1 MKKIFL
7 YKLLEDQETE
17 LIGRFDTLKEAQ
29 EKVIE
34 MTEEDEDTTVFDF
47 YTDEQEYEEITDRV
61 KSYADACKVLGI
73 EPMNEQNMKAQG
85 FRPDE
90 VARRK
95 LETITEALNEG
106 WKPDWNN
113 TDQYKYYPYFFVR
126 ENAKAEGTAGLS
138 YAYTLITATSSTANL
153 GSRLCF
159 KTEAMS
165 DYAAATFADLYTD
178 FYCLPASVEKD
189 EESGK
194 EDKQQEAYYFKEVVL
209 PLMEDLRVDCDL
221 LETFVAKEFWKFPTY
236 GDILYYK

>member
-34 MTEEDEDTTVFDF
+34 LTEEDEDTTVFDF

-61 KSYADACKVLGI
+61 KSYTDACNVLGI
-73 EPMNEQNMKAQG
+73 EPMNEQDMKEQG
-85 FRPDE
+85 YRPDE
-90 VARRK
+90 IARRK

-113 TDQYKYYPYFFVR
+113 TNEYKYYPYFYIE
-126 ENAKAEGTAGLS
+126 ENAKAQGAAGLS
-138 YAYTLITATSSTANL
+138 YATTAYAASNTAASL

-159 KTEAMS
+159 HDRETARYAGRTFTE
-165 DYAAATFADLYTD
+165 LYEQ
-178 FYCLPASVEKD
+178 FLIEK
-189 EESGK
+189 
-194 EDKQQEAYYFKEVVL
+194 L
-209 PLMEDLRVDCDL
+209 
-221 LETFVAKEFWKFPTY
+221 
-236 GDILYYK
+236 

>member
-34 MTEEDEDTTVFDF
+34 LAEENEDTTVFDF

-61 KSYADACKVLGI
+61 KSYVDACKVLGI

-113 TDQYKYYPYFFVR
+113 TDQYKYYPYFYIR
-126 ENAKAEGTAGLS
+126 ENAKAKAHAGLS
-138 YAYTLITATSSTANL
+138 CAHAYRPAASTAAHV

-159 KTEAMS
+159 HDSDTARYAGNTFTE
-165 DYAAATFADLYTD
+165 LYEQI
-178 FYCLPASVEKD
+178 LIEK
-189 EESGK
+189 
-194 EDKQQEAYYFKEVVL
+194 
-209 PLMEDLRVDCDL
+209 
-221 LETFVAKEFWKFPTY
+221 
-236 GDILYYK
+236 I

>member
-17 LIGRFDTLKEAQ
+17 LIGRFNTLKEAQ

-34 MTEEDEDTTVFDF
+34 LAKEDEDTTVFDF

-90 VARRK
+90 IARRK

-113 TDQYKYYPYFFVR
+113 TDQYKYYPYFYIR
-126 ENAKAEGTAGLS
+126 ENAKAKAAAGLS
-138 YAYTLITATSSTANL
+138 FAITYNAASYTYANI

-159 KTEAMS
+159 HDSDTARYAGNTFTE
-165 DYAAATFADLYTD
+165 LYEQI
-178 FYCLPASVEKD
+178 LIEK
-189 EESGK
+189 
-194 EDKQQEAYYFKEVVL
+194 
-209 PLMEDLRVDCDL
+209 
-221 LETFVAKEFWKFPTY
+221 
-236 GDILYYK
+236 I

>member
-113 TDQYKYYPYFFVR
+113 TDQCKYYPYFFIR

-138 YAYTLITATSSTANL
+138 YAYTANAASYTYACF

-159 KTEAMS
+159 HDSDTARYAGNTFTE
-165 DYAAATFADLYTD
+165 LYEQI
-178 FYCLPASVEKD
+178 LIEK
-189 EESGK
+189 
-194 EDKQQEAYYFKEVVL
+194 
-209 PLMEDLRVDCDL
+209 
-221 LETFVAKEFWKFPTY
+221 
-236 GDILYYK
+236 I

>member
-1 MKKIFL
+1 MMKKIFL

-34 MTEEDEDTTVFDF
+34 LTEEDEDTTVFDF

-61 KSYADACKVLGI
+61 KSYTDACNVLGI
-73 EPMNEQNMKAQG
+73 EPMNEQDMKARG
-85 FRPDE
+85 YRPDE
-90 VARRK
+90 IARRK

-113 TDQYKYYPYFFVR
+113 TDEYKYYPYFYIK
-126 ENAKAEGTAGLS
+126 ENAKAQGTAGLAFAHTFS
-138 YAYTLITATSSTANL
+138 TASSTYACV

-165 DYAAATFADLYTD
+165 DYAGRTFTELYEQI
-178 FYCLPASVEKD
+178 LIEK
-189 EESGK
+189 
-194 EDKQQEAYYFKEVVL
+194 L
-209 PLMEDLRVDCDL
+209 
-221 LETFVAKEFWKFPTY
+221 
-236 GDILYYK
+236 

>member
-113 TDQYKYYPYFFVR
+113 TDQCKYYPYFFIR

-138 YAYTLITATSSTANL
+138 CATTNAAASNTYAYL

-159 KTEAMS
+159 HDSDTARYAGNTFTE
-165 DYAAATFADLYTD
+165 LYEQI
-178 FYCLPASVEKD
+178 LIEK
-189 EESGK
+189 
-194 EDKQQEAYYFKEVVL
+194 
-209 PLMEDLRVDCDL
+209 
-221 LETFVAKEFWKFPTY
+221 
-236 GDILYYK
+236 I

>member
-34 MTEEDEDTTVFDF
+34 LTEEDEDTTVFDF

-61 KSYADACKVLGI
+61 KSYTDACNVLGI
-73 EPMNEQNMKAQG
+73 EPMNEQDMKEQG
-85 FRPDE
+85 YRPDE
-90 VARRK
+90 IARRK

-113 TDQYKYYPYFFVR
+113 TNEYKYYPYFYIE
-126 ENAKAEGTAGLS
+126 ENAKAQGAAGLS
-138 YAYTLITATSSTANL
+138 FAAASNAASVTTARV

-159 KTEAMS
+159 HDRETARYAGRTFTE
-165 DYAAATFADLYTD
+165 LYEQI
-178 FYCLPASVEKD
+178 LIEK
-189 EESGK
+189 
-194 EDKQQEAYYFKEVVL
+194 L
-209 PLMEDLRVDCDL
+209 
-221 LETFVAKEFWKFPTY
+221 
-236 GDILYYK
+236 

>member
-1 MKKIFL
+1 MKMVFL

-34 MTEEDEDTTVFDF
+34 LAEENEDTTVFDF

-113 TDQYKYYPYFFVR
+113 TEQYKYYPYFYIR
-126 ENAKAEGTAGLS
+126 ENAKAKGNAGLS
-138 YAYTLITATSSTANL
+138 CAYTFNAATNTPAHI

-159 KTEAMS
+159 HDRDTARYAGNTFTE
-165 DYAAATFADLYTD
+165 LYEQI
-178 FYCLPASVEKD
+178 LIEK
-189 EESGK
+189 
-194 EDKQQEAYYFKEVVL
+194 
-209 PLMEDLRVDCDL
+209 
-221 LETFVAKEFWKFPTY
+221 
-236 GDILYYK
+236 I

>member
-34 MTEEDEDTTVFDF
+34 LTEEDEDTTVFDF

-61 KSYADACKVLGI
+61 KSYTDACNVLGI
-73 EPMNEQNMKAQG
+73 EPMNEQDMKEQG
-85 FRPDE
+85 YRPDE
-90 VARRK
+90 IARRK

-113 TDQYKYYPYFFVR
+113 TNEYKYYPYFYIE
-126 ENAKAEGTAGLS
+126 ENAKAQGAAGLAYAS
-138 YAYTLITATSSTANL
+138 TAYTASTATAYL

-159 KTEAMS
+159 HDRETARYAGRTFTE
-165 DYAAATFADLYTD
+165 LYEQI
-178 FYCLPASVEKD
+178 LIEK
-189 EESGK
+189 
-194 EDKQQEAYYFKEVVL
+194 L
-209 PLMEDLRVDCDL
+209 
-221 LETFVAKEFWKFPTY
+221 
-236 GDILYYK
+236 

>member
-7 YKLLEDQETE
+7 YELLEDQETE

-113 TDQYKYYPYFFVR
+113 TDQCKYYPYFFIR

-138 YAYTLITATSSTANL
+138 YASTNNSATSTYANV

-159 KTEAMS
+159 HDSDTARYAGNTFTE
-165 DYAAATFADLYTD
+165 LYEQI
-178 FYCLPASVEKD
+178 LIEK
-189 EESGK
+189 
-194 EDKQQEAYYFKEVVL
+194 
-209 PLMEDLRVDCDL
+209 
-221 LETFVAKEFWKFPTY
+221 
-236 GDILYYK
+236 I

>member
-34 MTEEDEDTTVFDF
+34 LTEEDEDTTVFDF

-61 KSYADACKVLGI
+61 KSYTDACNVLGI
-73 EPMNEQNMKAQG
+73 EPMNEQDMKEQG
-85 FRPDE
+85 YRPDE
-90 VARRK
+90 IARRK

-113 TDQYKYYPYFFVR
+113 TNEYKYYPYFYIE
-126 ENAKAEGTAGLS
+126 ENAKAQGAAGLAS
-138 YAYTLITATSSTANL
+138 ASTYGAASSTTADF

-159 KTEAMS
+159 HDRETARYAGRTFTE
-165 DYAAATFADLYTD
+165 LYEQI
-178 FYCLPASVEKD
+178 LIEK
-189 EESGK
+189 
-194 EDKQQEAYYFKEVVL
+194 L
-209 PLMEDLRVDCDL
+209 
-221 LETFVAKEFWKFPTY
+221 
-236 GDILYYK
+236 

>member
-34 MTEEDEDTTVFDF
+34 LAEEDEDTTVFDF

-90 VARRK
+90 IARRK

-113 TDQYKYYPYFFVR
+113 TDQYKYYPYFYIR
-126 ENAKAEGTAGLS
+126 ENAKAKAYAGLS
-138 YAYTLITATSSTANL
+138 FAGTDSTAAYSAAYF

-159 KTEAMS
+159 HDSDTARYAGNTFTE
-165 DYAAATFADLYTD
+165 LYEQI
-178 FYCLPASVEKD
+178 LIEK
-189 EESGK
+189 
-194 EDKQQEAYYFKEVVL
+194 
-209 PLMEDLRVDCDL
+209 
-221 LETFVAKEFWKFPTY
+221 
-236 GDILYYK
+236 I

>member
-34 MTEEDEDTTVFDF
+34 LTGEDEDTTVFDF

-73 EPMNEQNMKAQG
+73 EPMNEKNMKAQG

-90 VARRK
+90 IARRK

-113 TDQYKYYPYFFVR
+113 TDQYKYYPYFYIR
-126 ENAKAEGTAGLS
+126 ENAKAEGIAGLS
-138 YAYTLITATSSTANL
+138 SANTYNAASYTAADI

-159 KTEAMS
+159 HDSETARYAGNTFTE
-165 DYAAATFADLYTD
+165 LYEQI
-178 FYCLPASVEKD
+178 LIEK
-189 EESGK
+189 
-194 EDKQQEAYYFKEVVL
+194 
-209 PLMEDLRVDCDL
+209 
-221 LETFVAKEFWKFPTY
+221 
-236 GDILYYK
+236 I

>member
-113 TDQYKYYPYFFVR
+113 RSQYKYYPVFYY
-126 ENAKAEGTAGLS
+126 ENAGLS
-138 YAYTLITATSSTANL
+138 FANTINSATYTYAVI

-159 KTEAMS
+159 HDSDTARYAGNTFTE
-165 DYAAATFADLYTD
+165 LYEQI
-178 FYCLPASVEKD
+178 LIEK
-189 EESGK
+189 
-194 EDKQQEAYYFKEVVL
+194 
-209 PLMEDLRVDCDL
+209 
-221 LETFVAKEFWKFPTY
+221 
-236 GDILYYK
+236 I

>member
-34 MTEEDEDTTVFDF
+34 LTEEDEDTTVFDF

-61 KSYADACKVLGI
+61 KSYTDACNVLGI
-73 EPMNEQNMKAQG
+73 EPMNEQDMKEQG
-85 FRPDE
+85 YRPDE
-90 VARRK
+90 IARRK

-113 TDQYKYYPYFFVR
+113 TNEYKYYPYFYIE
-126 ENAKAEGTAGLS
+126 ENAKAQGTAGLACANTIYAAS
-138 YAYTLITATSSTANL
+138 YTSAGI

-159 KTEAMS
+159 HDRETARYAGRTFTE
-165 DYAAATFADLYTD
+165 LYEQI
-178 FYCLPASVEKD
+178 LIEK
-189 EESGK
+189 
-194 EDKQQEAYYFKEVVL
+194 
-209 PLMEDLRVDCDL
+209 
-221 LETFVAKEFWKFPTY
+221 
-236 GDILYYK
+236 I

>member
-113 TDQYKYYPYFFVR
+113 TDQCKYYPYFFIR

-138 YAYTLITATSSTANL
+138 FASTSNAASFTLAPL

-159 KTEAMS
+159 HDSDTARYAGNTFTE
-165 DYAAATFADLYTD
+165 LYEQI
-178 FYCLPASVEKD
+178 LIEK
-189 EESGK
+189 
-194 EDKQQEAYYFKEVVL
+194 
-209 PLMEDLRVDCDL
+209 
-221 LETFVAKEFWKFPTY
+221 
-236 GDILYYK
+236 I

>member
-17 LIGRFDTLKEAQ
+17 LIGRFNTLKEAQ

-34 MTEEDEDTTVFDF
+34 LAEEDEDTTVFDF

-90 VARRK
+90 IARRK

-113 TDQYKYYPYFFVR
+113 TDQYKYYPYFYIR
-126 ENAKAEGTAGLS
+126 ENAKAKAHAGLS
-138 YAYTLITATSSTANL
+138 AAHSDSAAANAGANF

-159 KTEAMS
+159 HDSDTARYAGNTFTE
-165 DYAAATFADLYTD
+165 LYEQI
-178 FYCLPASVEKD
+178 LIEK
-189 EESGK
+189 
-194 EDKQQEAYYFKEVVL
+194 
-209 PLMEDLRVDCDL
+209 
-221 LETFVAKEFWKFPTY
+221 
-236 GDILYYK
+236 I

>member
-29 EKVIE
+29 DKVIE
-34 MTEEDEDTTVFDF
+34 LAEEDEDTTVFDF

-95 LETITEALNEG
+95 LETITEALNEA
-106 WKPDWNN
+106 
-113 TDQYKYYPYFFVR
+113 FVC
-126 ENAKAEGTAGLS
+126 G
-138 YAYTLITATSSTANL
+138 
-153 GSRLCF
+153 
-159 KTEAMS
+159 
-165 DYAAATFADLYTD
+165 
-178 FYCLPASVEKD
+178 
-189 EESGK
+189 
-194 EDKQQEAYYFKEVVL
+194 
-209 PLMEDLRVDCDL
+209 
-221 LETFVAKEFWKFPTY
+221 Y
-236 GDILYYK
+236 G

>member
-17 LIGRFDTLKEAQ
+17 LIGRFNTLKEAQ

-34 MTEEDEDTTVFDF
+34 LAKEDEDTTVFDF

-90 VARRK
+90 IARRK

-113 TDQYKYYPYFFVR
+113 TDQYKYYPYFYIR
-126 ENAKAEGTAGLS
+126 ENAKAKAYAGLS
-138 YAYTLITATSSTANL
+138 FAFTHSSASITYAYV

-159 KTEAMS
+159 HDSDTARYAGNTFTE
-165 DYAAATFADLYTD
+165 LYEQI
-178 FYCLPASVEKD
+178 LIEK
-189 EESGK
+189 
-194 EDKQQEAYYFKEVVL
+194 
-209 PLMEDLRVDCDL
+209 
-221 LETFVAKEFWKFPTY
+221 
-236 GDILYYK
+236 I

>member
-34 MTEEDEDTTVFDF
+34 MTEEDEDTTVFEF

-113 TDQYKYYPYFFVR
+113 TDQYKYYPYFFIR
-126 ENAKAEGTAGLS
+126 ENDKAEGTAGLA
-138 YAYTLITATSSTANL
+138 YANTVNAASLASARI

-159 KTEAMS
+159 HDSDTARYAGNTFTE
-165 DYAAATFADLYTD
+165 LYEQI
-178 FYCLPASVEKD
+178 LIEK
-189 EESGK
+189 K
-194 EDKQQEAYYFKEVVL
+194 
-209 PLMEDLRVDCDL
+209 
-221 LETFVAKEFWKFPTY
+221 
-236 GDILYYK
+236 

>member
-17 LIGRFDTLKEAQ
+17 LIGCFDTLKEAQ

-34 MTEEDEDTTVFDF
+34 LAEENEDTTVFDF

-113 TDQYKYYPYFFVR
+113 TDQYKYYPYFYIR
-126 ENAKAEGTAGLS
+126 ENAKAKAHAGLAS
-138 YAYTLITATSSTANL
+138 APTIRTASFTTAIL
-153 GSRLCF
+153 GSQLCF
-159 KTEAMS
+159 HDSDTARYAGNTFTE
-165 DYAAATFADLYTD
+165 LYEQI
-178 FYCLPASVEKD
+178 LIEK
-189 EESGK
+189 
-194 EDKQQEAYYFKEVVL
+194 
-209 PLMEDLRVDCDL
+209 
-221 LETFVAKEFWKFPTY
+221 
-236 GDILYYK
+236 I

>member
-113 TDQYKYYPYFFVR
+113 TDQCKYYPYFFIR

-138 YAYTLITATSSTANL
+138 CARHAASYTSAGV

-159 KTEAMS
+159 HDSDTARYAGNTFTE
-165 DYAAATFADLYTD
+165 LYEQI
-178 FYCLPASVEKD
+178 LIEK
-189 EESGK
+189 
-194 EDKQQEAYYFKEVVL
+194 
-209 PLMEDLRVDCDL
+209 
-221 LETFVAKEFWKFPTY
+221 
-236 GDILYYK
+236 I